1 MNVLIGADI
10 VPTKS
15 NEELFENGK
24 KEKLIGEGLSK
35 IMDKAS
41 YIIMNLEVPLVDKK
55 TPIEKCGPN
64 LIASTK
70 SITGLKK

>member
-41 YIIMNLEVPLVDKK
+41 LL
-55 TPIEKCGPN
+55 
-64 LIASTK
+64 STNF
-70 SITGLKK
+70 L